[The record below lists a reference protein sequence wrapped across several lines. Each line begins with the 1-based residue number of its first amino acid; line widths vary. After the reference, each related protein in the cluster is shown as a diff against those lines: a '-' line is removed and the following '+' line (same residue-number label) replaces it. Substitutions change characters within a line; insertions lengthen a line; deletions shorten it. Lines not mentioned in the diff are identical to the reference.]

1 MAAAKSIAKLLERHT
16 SVLARE
22 LGENSTLLSR
32 MGDKA
37 VLSILEQRAI
47 LGEQKIELRSEML
60 VEIIS
65 GKGFSAFRQF
75 CTVLETEFP
84 HLLTQLLLDSTGKQF
99 HNPYLF

>member
-1 MAAAKSIAKLLERHT
+1 MCLPKNW
-16 SVLARE
+16 
-22 LGENSTLLSR
+22 GENSTLLSR
-32 MGDKA
+32 LGDKG

-47 LGEQKIELRSEML
+47 LGEERQEIRGDIL

-84 HLLTQLLLDSTGKQF
+84 HLLTQLLLDSTGKLY
-99 HNPYLF
+99 NYLFIVNKFFFCI